1 MEQHINEWEIS
12 TIKMAVYVC
21 IANMVTKILEFYEWF
36 PSSYGRET
44 AKRTKKVL
52 KRKNNG
58 VRFLLS
64 DVKTNIML

>member
-12 TIKMAVYVC
+12 TIKMSVYVY
-21 IANMVTKILEFYEWF
+21 IANVMVTKIPDFYGWF
-36 PSSYGRET
+36 PSSYGRGT

-52 KRKNNG
+52 RRNNNG

-64 DVKTNIML
+64 DIKTIQC